1 MGLKVGFYGLGIM
14 GYPMAGHIQSK
25 GSSFGASVVVY
36 NRTESKSASWQKEH
50 GGGVARSVS
59 DLAQGKDVV
68 VTCLSNDS
76 ALEEAILG
84 SDGILAN
91 IPQGSTIVDHSTVSA
106 EISKRIAREALAVG
120 VNFLDAPVSG
130 GEVGA
135 TKGVLTI
142 MVGGD
147 GDVLSSVSELLGVY
161 SSSITHMG
169 ESGNGQLTKMANQI
183 CIAANYIGLAEA
195 IKFAE
200 VNGLDMELVFNA
212 ISKGSA
218 GSWSMDN
225 RFTTMHERKFDFGFP
240 IYLIAKDLG
249 LCLQQGAESDAPLM
263 VTALLKEM
271 YESLKGEHPTDDAS
285 ALIRLLDRVKA

>member
-1 MGLKVGFYGLGIM
+1 MGMKIGFYGLGIM

-25 GSSFGASVVVY
+25 GSSFGARVSVY
-36 NRTESKSASWQKEH
+36 NRTASKSISWQKEY
-50 GGGVARSVS
+50 GGVVASSVS

-68 VTCLSNDS
+68 VTCLSNDA

-84 SDGILAN
+84 DGGILAN

-106 EISKRIAREALAVG
+106 EISKRIAREASAVG

-147 GDVLSSVSELLGVY
+147 ADVLSSVSELLGVY

-169 ESGNGQLTKMANQI
+169 ASGNGQLTKMANQI

-200 VNGLDMELVFNA
+200 VNGLDMGLVFNA

-225 RFTTMHERKFDFGFP
+225 RFATMHERKFDFGFP

-249 LCLQQGAESDAPLM
+249 LCLHQGAESDAPLM

-285 ALIRLLDRVKA
+285 ALIRLLDRVKS